1 MDDTLTSSAPVFT
14 AETVAVGERSSRL
27 SSAIVAIL
35 FVIPVFATLLFGG
48 VDNATWVFVTVFCLA
63 IVCLWAAD
71 SWKGS
76 GLLLNTS
83 MLQLP
88 LIGLIGIGL
97 IQLLPLG
104 PGGSPLSMDPFATRF
119 FLTHLAVYILFFAS
133 CLTFINSE
141 KRLRKAV
148 VLVIIFGAVMA
159 FIGILQRLA
168 TPESI
173 YGLRGTRQGI
183 PFGPFVNEHH
193 FAAFMEMTSGV
204 ALGLL
209 FGRKTKR
216 DKRVLLAFAVV
227 IMGIAVVFT
236 SSRGGVLG
244 LVSVIAFVAILSMVS
259 GRRERDKQQE
269 AGARIQGKLA
279 LAGTAA
285 ALVLIMLGSVLL
297 LGGDQQLFRGI
308 GATQVQQGVSNGRAH
323 IWSVALKVFLDHP
336 FLGAGFDAFG
346 VAFTRYDTWSGL
358 LRVEQAHNDYL
369 QTLADAGIVGFV
381 CIAAF
386 LYLLFR
392 KALKTIG
399 GAQGFRRDAAVGALA
414 GCFGLL
420 IHSFFDFPLRTP
432 SNAFFFLMLC
442 ALAVVPIR
450 SDETERRRRRSSSTA
465 P

>member
-1 MDDTLTSSAPVFT
+1 MDDTLTSSAPIFT
-14 AETVAVGERSSRL
+14 ADNVALGERSSRL
-27 SSAIVAIL
+27 SSAIVVVL
-35 FVIPVFATLLFGG
+35 FFIPVFATVLFGG
-48 VDNATWVFVTVFCLA
+48 VDNATWVFITIFCVA

-71 SWKGS
+71 SWKGM
-76 GLLLNTS
+76 GLLINTS
-83 MLQLP
+83 ALP
-88 LIGLIGIGL
+88 LPLLALLGIGL
-97 IQLLPLG
+97 IQLLPVG
-104 PGGSPLSMDPFATRF
+104 PGGAPLSMDPFTTRF
-119 FLTHLAVYILFFAS
+119 FLTHLTVYILFFAA
-133 CLTFINSE
+133 CLTFINND
-141 KRLRKAV
+141 KRFRKAV
-148 VLVIIFGAVMA
+148 ILVIIFGAVMA

-173 YGLRGTRQGI
+173 YGMRGTRQGI

-193 FAAFMEMTSGV
+193 FAAFMEMTAGV

-216 DKRVLLAFAVV
+216 DKRFLLAFATI
-227 IMGIAVVFT
+227 IMGVAVVFT
-236 SSRGGVLG
+236 SSRGGMLG
-244 LVSVIAFVAILSMVS
+244 LVSVIAFVAILSMLS
-259 GRRERDKQQE
+259 NRSRDKQQE
-269 AGARIQGKLA
+269 SGFGFKGKLA
-279 LAGTAA
+279 LAGGAA
-285 ALVLIMLGSVLL
+285 ALVLVMLGSVLL

-323 IWSVALKVFLDHP
+323 IWSVALKVFFDHP

-346 VAFTRYDTWSGL
+346 VAFTRYDTWNGL

-386 LYLLFR
+386 IYLFFR

-420 IHSFFDFPLRTP
+420 VHSFFDFPLRTP

-442 ALAVVPIR
+442 AIAVVPVR
-450 SDETERRRRRSSSTA
+450 SVEPERRRRRSSSTA